1 MTGVPNVTRFEGQNQ
16 VFGVARAGGS
26 TSTISFLGK
35 VDTEHDCL
43 NKCKINKPRC
53 WSYTWHDSSLVSL
66 FAGQCFGLTSPRW
79 SPTPDNSKIVS
90 AKLDWPCRDEM
101 DCSLNGACVSGTC
114 HCRPQWSGHRCETLE
129 LVPATRGTGYRGV
142 DGGANTSSW
151 GGAVLR
157 DDDGKYHMWAAEMT
171 EHCGIGAW
179 AQNSRIVRAEAND
192 LSGAFTRKQIV
203 WNVFSHEPSMAR
215 APSGEYVMFFT
226 SDRAEKKHGL
236 CNCCQPGVSKCDGS
250 TGPHDCPS
258 NVRTAPAAASP
269 LGAPPRSHRDQRVPS
284 LGDSSPTYM
293 SFSTS
298 PSGPW
303 SEPQVVFRNWHGSDT
318 NFSPL
323 ILRNGSLLALW
334 RSWGKTGSR
343 VFLAGAAD
351 WSNVSTYVQFH
362 DEVISTDLGTAGT
375 EDPFVY
381 LDEAGGYHAI
391 FHHMYGEDTQRRWWL
406 DTCGGHA
413 FSRDGRTWQYG
424 GVAWGD
430 AEHPHLNIVRFTDST
445 NFSFTRRE
453 RPHFVF
459 DGRGAPAL
467 LTSAA
472 QYGSGKNPGPKGD
485 NGDASFTMVQPIRQA
500 VSPV

>member
-1 MTGVPNVTRFEGQNQ
+1 MLCIAALSVTTSCGNVTRFEGQNQ
-16 VFGVARAGGS
+16 VFGVVQPGTS

-35 VDTEHDCL
+35 VNLESDCL
-43 NKCKINKPRC
+43 RACVSNKPRC
-53 WSYTWHDSSLVSL
+53 WSYTWHGSSLTSA

-79 SPTPDNSKIVS
+79 SPTPDDPKIIS
-90 AKLDWPCRDEM
+90 AKLDWPCRDES
-101 DCSLNGACVSGTC
+101 DCSLNGKCVSGR
-114 HCRPQWSGHRCETLE
+114 CRCNPQWSGHRCETLA
-129 LVPATRGTGYRGV
+129 LVPATRGAGYRGV

-179 AQNSRIVRAEAND
+179 AQNSRIIRAEAAN
-192 LSGAFTRKQIV
+192 LSGAFTRKQVV
-203 WNVFSHEPSMAR
+203 WNVFSHEPTMAR
-215 APSGEYVMFFT
+215 APSGEFVMFFT
-226 SDRAEKKHGL
+226 SDRAEKVHGL
-236 CNCCQPGVSKCDGS
+236 CNCCQVGVSKCDGS
-250 TGPHDCPS
+250 TGPKDCPS
-258 NVRTAPAAASP
+258 DA
-269 LGAPPRSHRDQRVPS
+269 RV
-284 LGDSSPTYM
+284 GDSSPTFMAY
-293 SFSTS
+293 STS
-298 PSGPW
+298 PEGPW
-303 SEPQVVFRNWHGSDT
+303 SEPQSVFPHWKGSDT
-318 NFSPL
+318 NFAPL

-334 RSWGKTGSR
+334 RSWEATGSR
-343 VFLAGAAD
+343 VFLAFAAD
-351 WSNVSTYVQFH
+351 WRNVSTYVQFH

-381 LDEAGGYHAI
+381 LDEAGGFHAI
-391 FHHMYGEDTQRRWWL
+391 FHHMYGEGTQSQWWL

-413 FSRDGRTWQYG
+413 FSRDGRNWQYS

-430 AEHPHLNIVRFTDST
+430 AEHPHLNAVRYTDGT

-472 QYGSGKNPGPKGD
+472 QYGLGKNPGPMGD
-485 NGDASFTMVQPIRQA
+485 NGDASFTMVQPIRQ
-500 VSPV
+500 VT